1 MTSIGRVSVEY
12 TGPVRVMGII
22 NVSPE
27 SFYKNS
33 IKIGIQ
39 EISKTAIE
47 MQESGA
53 DIIDIGAMS
62 TAPYLET
69 VIPLEKQLQPTHF
82 HRYAKIRSGPRSY
95 QIRH

>member
-1 MTSIGRVSVEY
+1 MTSIGRISVEY
-12 TGPVRVMGII
+12 TRPVRVMGII

-33 IKIGIQ
+33 IKIGVQ

-69 VIPLEKQLQPTHF
+69 VIPLEEE
-82 HRYAKIRSGPRSY
+82 IRRLKFAIEAVKSSCNL
-95 QIRH
+95 